1 MLSTYD
7 IITSWGFYNDEQLK
21 QIANERQITLKDA
34 IVQSGLNYNNMIN
47 KFQRDTIRLSEVEK
61 ILDVLGKEIRIVD
74 KHE

>member
-1 MLSTYD
+1 MN
-7 IITSWGFYNDEQLK
+7 IHEQLK

-74 KHE
+74 KHK